1 MIEINGEM
9 VHKNS
14 EVEVSTESKV
24 EDNPEKADNSMI
36 DLVKNITR
44 ENELLLTEETKNS
57 KNHQDKP

>member
-44 ENELLLTEETKNS
+44 ENE
-57 KNHQDKP
+57 

>member
-44 ENELLLTEETKNS
+44 ENELPLTEETKNS